1 MDPPKWRV
9 YLQHFTPSLNKKK
22 KKTGK
27 QFNTISLANLKTAFN
42 FIHPL
47 ELKKDT
53 LKILV
58 KKNSIY
64 RTKIDQKDKYMYF
77 FFEYKTLVCYYNNT
91 LNCSPICSQ

>member
-9 YLQHFTPSLNKKK
+9 YLQHFTPSLNKKE

-47 ELKKDT
+47 ELKKRYFKNIGKK
-53 LKILV
+53 KINLSY
-58 KKNSIY
+58 KN
-64 RTKIDQKDKYMYF
+64 
-77 FFEYKTLVCYYNNT
+77 
-91 LNCSPICSQ
+91 

>member
-9 YLQHFTPSLNKKK
+9 YLQHFTPSLNKKEK
-22 KKTGK
+22 KKGK

-47 ELKKDT
+47 ELKKGT

-58 KKNSIY
+58 KKNQFIV
-64 RTKIDQKDKYMYF
+64 QKLIKRI
-77 FFEYKTLVCYYNNT
+77 NT
-91 LNCSPICSQ
+91 CISFLNIKHSYVIIIIP